1 LLSSTL
7 KIISQGIDKSTQ
19 LLKLAEADD
28 WDAFHELE
36 AERQSDFTSLQLGK
50 LNNLTDAQHAEV
62 QKQMAMLVDLNQQLE
77 EVCREQRS
85 DLSDQ
90 MKKFTQGNKAKK
102 AYSQ

>member
-1 LLSSTL
+1 LSSTL
-7 KIISQGIDKSTQ
+7 KQISQGIEKSKQ

-28 WDAFHELE
+28 WDAFTQLE
-36 AERQSDFTSLQLGK
+36 EKRQSDFSSLQLEN
-50 LNNLTDAQHAEV
+50 LSNLTDAQHAEV
-62 QKQMAMLVDLNQQLE
+62 QKQMAMLVDLNCQLE
-77 EVCREQRS
+77 ELCRQQRS

>member
-1 LLSSTL
+1 MLSSTL
-7 KIISQGIDKSTQ
+7 TLISQGIDKSTQ
-19 LLKLAEADD
+19 LLKLAKADD

-36 AERQSDFTSLQLGK
+36 AERQSDFTNLQLEN

>member
-1 LLSSTL
+1 MLSSTL
-7 KIISQGIDKSTQ
+7 TLISQGIDKTTQ

-28 WDAFHELE
+28 WDAFNQLE
-36 AERQSDFTSLQLGK
+36 EKRQSDFTNLQLAK

-77 EVCREQRS
+77 VVCRERRS

>member
-1 LLSSTL
+1 LFSSTL
-7 KIISQGIDKSTQ
+7 TLISQGIEKSKQ

-36 AERQSDFTSLQLGK
+36 AERQSDFTSLHLDN
-50 LNNLTDAQHAEV
+50 LNNLTDVQHAEV
-62 QKQMAMLVDLNQQLE
+62 LKQMEMLVDLNQQLE
-77 EVCREQRS
+77 EVCRQQRS
-85 DLSDQ
+85 DLSAQ

>member
-7 KIISQGIDKSTQ
+7 TLISQGIDKSTQ

-36 AERQSDFTSLQLGK
+36 AERQSDFSSLHLDK
-50 LNNLTDAQHAEV
+50 LNNLTDTQHAEV

-77 EVCREQRS
+77 VVCREQRS

-90 MKKFTQGNKAKK
+90 MKKFNQGNKAKK